1 MKKLEMA
8 EEIPHKN
15 INSMTPHESE
25 VTKRRENLNDEKTLE
40 LLEESTRSPCSRGE
54 LERFFCHDH

>member
-1 MKKLEMA
+1 MKKLEIA

-40 LLEESTRSPCSRGE
+40 L
-54 LERFFCHDH
+54 